1 MWRNRKK
8 RAMYKPP
15 KKAWTRSFPHT
26 ESESHSAVSDSLRPI
41 QFMEFSRPE
50 YWRGYPFP
58 SLGDLPNP
66 GIKLR
71 SSALQADS
79 LPAEPWRNPPSQ
91 YSEGIAPP
99 DTLISD
105 FQAPKL
111 LCEEFLLFKPFC
123 CLSVVFCY
131 SFSDGAVV
139 KNLPVNAGNIMRCG
153 FDIWVGKILCRRAW
167 QPIPVLLPRKSHG
180 QRSLVGYSPWG
191 HIESDTSSD

>member
-66 GIKLR
+66 GITLR

-79 LPAEPWRNPPSQ
+79 LPAELWRNPPSQ

-139 KNLPVNAGNIMRCG
+139 KNLPAN
-153 FDIWVGKILCRRAW
+153 VGDKRDMGSLPGSGRSPGGGHSNPPRSSCLENPTDRGAW
-167 QPIPVLLPRKSHG
+167 WATVHG
-180 QRSLVGYSPWG
+180 V
-191 HIESDTSSD
+191 T